1 MRRFSGNRAAFP
13 ATHITPCDPRTRA
26 HGRLTRWPLL
36 ETADRTGCI
45 EKRPAHALK
54 NLHILLVEDDEPLAA
69 TIAEALRAVG
79 WSVVTTARGEQL
91 APTLLNESFDA
102 AILDI
107 NLPGI
112 DGFEALRRVQ
122 QAHVTTPILVLTA
135 RDAIEDRLL
144 GLDIGA
150 DDYLLKPFALSE
162 LVARLR
168 VLARRRHRPPD
179 RVLVHGPLR
188 LNLEG
193 HSAFLGGRAL
203 ELSRRE
209 WLLLEVL
216 MVNEGRVVSK
226 DDLLGVLASDSAAS
240 DNVVEVYI
248 FRLRSKVEAAGV
260 RIRTVRGFGYMLDPW
275 QGAPS

>member
-1 MRRFSGNRAAFP
+1 MLGFALVADSR
-13 ATHITPCDPRTRA
+13 DA
-26 HGRLTRWPLL
+26 HGAGSAPRAIPSGGAAR
-36 ETADRTGCI
+36 
-45 EKRPAHALK
+45 RPNGEALK

-69 TIAEALRAVG
+69 TIAEALREVG
-79 WSVVTTARGEQL
+79 WSVVTTSRGEQL

-122 QAHVTTPILVLTA
+122 QAHVITPILVLTA
-135 RDAIEDRLL
+135 RDSIEDRLL
-144 GLDIGA
+144 GLDSGA

-162 LVARLR
+162 LIARLR
-168 VLARRRHRPPD
+168 VLVRRRHRPPD

-193 HSAFLGGRAL
+193 HSAFLAGRAL

-209 WLLLEVL
+209 WLLLEAL

-226 DDLLGVLASDSAAS
+226 DELLGVLATDAAAS
-240 DNVVEVYI
+240 ENVVEVYV

-275 QGAPS
+275 QVAPP